1 MASKKSQQTPGG
13 FMPKKSA
20 VDVGRAPRTPAMPKV
35 GVSRKSNQLPA
46 KGGKRK

>member
-1 MASKKSQQTPGG
+1 MAKKSG

-20 VDVGRAPRTPAMPKV
+20 IGHGRAPRNLPLPKV
-35 GVSRKSNQLPA
+35 GAARKSPQLPA

>member
-1 MASKKSQQTPGG
+1 MASKKSS

-20 VDVGRAPRTPAMPKV
+20 TGAGRAPRNLPLPKV
-35 GVSRKSNQLPA
+35 SAARKSNQLPA